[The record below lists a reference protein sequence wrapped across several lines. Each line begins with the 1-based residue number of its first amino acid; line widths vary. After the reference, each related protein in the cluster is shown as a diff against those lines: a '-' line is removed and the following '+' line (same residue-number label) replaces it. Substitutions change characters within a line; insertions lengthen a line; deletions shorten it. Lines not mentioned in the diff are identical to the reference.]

1 MSLRTVVSAAL
12 LGLCLSLSFAQAA
25 EPPTTASVQ
34 HSLDKIAERKL
45 PEADQ
50 KALQQVLEQTLGLL
64 ASRDDYDKRL
74 AALKQQL
81 ADAIGVSRKT
91 ISTVETSRFTPS
103 VVIALQMAHYFEVPV
118 EQIFS
123 FDGFR

>member
-1 MSLRTVVSAAL
+1 MEEQILYNR
-12 LGLCLSLSFAQAA
+12 
-25 EPPTTASVQ
+25 
-34 HSLDKIAERKL
+34 IAELR
-45 PEADQ
+45 A
-50 KALQQVLEQTLGLL
+50 ARGL
-64 ASRDDYDKRL
+64 SQ
-74 AALKQQL
+74 QQL

-103 VVIALQMAHYFEVPV
+103 VVIALQMARYFEVPV